1 MSKDDVTPTP
11 TPRLISFGSAK
22 ACTNAFLNEP
32 VPEEIGSTLGV
43 PD

>member
-11 TPRLISFGSAK
+11 TPRLISFGGAK
-22 ACTNAFLNEP
+22 ANTNAFVGEP
-32 VPEEIGSTLGV
+32 IPEEIGSDLGF